1 MKTFLSIVQILLCI
15 VLTGVVLAQQ
25 RKSGGFSGVFG
36 GATQADL
43 TGSSGQW
50 QRLSF
55 LNKLT
60 VALLALF
67 MILSLILV
75 VLSY

>member
-15 VLTGVVLAQQ
+15 ALMGVVLAQQ

-36 GATQADL
+36 GGTQADL
-43 TGSSGQW
+43 TGGSGQW